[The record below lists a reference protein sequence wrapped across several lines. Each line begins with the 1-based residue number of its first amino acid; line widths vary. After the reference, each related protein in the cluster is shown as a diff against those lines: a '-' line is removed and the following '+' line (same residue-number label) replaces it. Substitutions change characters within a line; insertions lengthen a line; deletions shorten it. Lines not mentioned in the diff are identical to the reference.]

1 MKTAIVIPARYGSRR
16 LPGKPLLPYP
26 QEGDAESH
34 SFPFLHGSGP
44 DFCLPGVDSEVEC
57 REVFSRPVGR
67 QRRQQFLHL
76 KQRCSQ
82 VLLHQPQA
90 FLRELNNEAREGKS
104 LCCCRRAFP
113 QRRHAGFQSR
123 RNGCPVW
130 AGQG

>member
-1 MKTAIVIPARYGSRR
+1 LLAEKDT
-16 LPGKPLLPYP
+16 LPSQSLLPYSK
-26 QEGDAESH
+26 EGDAERYSL
-34 SFPFLHGSGP
+34 SFLHGSGP
-44 DFCLPGVDSEVEC
+44 DFCLPGVDPWVEG

-82 VLLHQPQA
+82 MLLHQPQA

-113 QRRHAGFQSR
+113 PRRHARFQCR